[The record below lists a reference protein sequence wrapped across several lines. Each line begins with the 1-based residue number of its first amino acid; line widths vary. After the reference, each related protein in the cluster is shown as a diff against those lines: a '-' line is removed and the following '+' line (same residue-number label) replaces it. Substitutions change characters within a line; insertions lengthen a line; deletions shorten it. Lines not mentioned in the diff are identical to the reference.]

1 MKRLCLQMD
10 TLGELTREHRS
21 QRKGRAQLHGN
32 ISVGVIIHL
41 PHSKNCSSQGA
52 GVSTVALM
60 SLGV

>member
-1 MKRLCLQMD
+1 MD

-21 QRKGRAQLHGN
+21 QRKGRAQVHGD
-32 ISVGVIIHL
+32 ISARVIIHL

-52 GVSTVALM
+52 GVSTVALI